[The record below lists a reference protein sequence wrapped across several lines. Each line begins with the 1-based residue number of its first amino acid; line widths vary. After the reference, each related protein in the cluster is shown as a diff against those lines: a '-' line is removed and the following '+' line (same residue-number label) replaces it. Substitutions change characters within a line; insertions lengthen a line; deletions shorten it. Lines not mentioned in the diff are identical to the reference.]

1 MTGVSVQIG
10 PRAVG
15 QRCAAWGLAI
25 ARDSSLVMSALICAA
40 AGTVVGVA
48 FVVAVMTAQGRF
60 SQPAPAHV
68 PLYFC
73 PAGQRMTGTADG
85 WPVCTGD
92 RP

>member
-1 MTGVSVQIG
+1 MSGVSVQIG

-15 QRCAAWGLAI
+15 QRCRECGLAM
-25 ARDSSLVMSALICAA
+25 ARDCSPVITALVSVAVSAVI
-40 AGTVVGVA
+40 
-48 FVVAVMTAQGRF
+48 VVAVMAAQGRF
-60 SQPAPAHV
+60 SPPAPAHV